1 MKKDRWSDYAKYL
14 VLADNSDSKLK
25 GTFVHYQDFKIV
37 KDVINSIAFSDK
49 NTYLYNNNIYN
60 RKITS
65 TEGKIILSNI
75 KECKW
80 NEKTEKMILVANQL
94 KLRI

>member
-37 KDVINSIAFSDK
+37 KDVINNIAFTDK
-49 NTYLYNNNIYN
+49 NTYSFDGNIYN

-65 TEGKIILSNI
+65 EEGKTILNNI
-75 KECKW
+75 KECNW
-80 NEKTEKMILVANQL
+80 TVKTEKMILVANQL

>member
-14 VLADNSDSKLK
+14 VLSDNSDCKLI
-25 GTFVHYQDFKIV
+25 GTFGHYQDFKV
-37 KDVINSIAFSDK
+37 VRDVINNIAFSDK
-49 NTYLYNNNIYN
+49 NTYLHNNNIYN

-65 TEGKIILSNI
+65 AEGKNILSNI

-80 NEKTEKMILVANQL
+80 NDKTAKMLLVANQL

>member
-14 VLADNSDSKLK
+14 VLSDNSDSKLK
-25 GTFVHYQDFKIV
+25 GTFGHYQDFKTI

-49 NTYLYNNNIYN
+49 NTYLHNNNIYN

-65 TEGKIILSNI
+65 AEGKTILTNI
-75 KECKW
+75 KECIC
-80 NEKTEKMILVANQL
+80 NEKTEKMILIANQL
-94 KLRI
+94 NLKI

>member
-14 VLADNSDSKLK
+14 VLSDNSDSKLK
-25 GTFVHYQDFKIV
+25 GTFGHYQDFKTI

-49 NTYLYNNNIYN
+49 HTYLHNNNIYN

-65 TEGKIILSNI
+65 SEGKTILTNI
-75 KECKW
+75 KECIW
-80 NEKTEKMILVANQL
+80 NEKTEKMILIANQL
-94 KLRI
+94 NLKI

>member
-49 NTYLYNNNIYN
+49 NTYLYKNNIYN

-65 TEGKIILSNI
+65 EDGKTILNNI
-75 KECKW
+75 KECNW
-80 NEKTEKMILVANQL
+80 TVKTEKMILVANQL
-94 KLRI
+94 KLKI

>member
-1 MKKDRWSDYAKYL
+1 MIKDRWSDYAKYL
-14 VLADNSDSKLK
+14 VLSDNSGCKLTGNF
-25 GTFVHYQDFKIV
+25 GTYQDFKTV
-37 KDVINSIAFSDK
+37 REVINSIAFSDK
-49 NTYLYNNNIYN
+49 NTYLHNNNIYN

-65 TEGKIILSNI
+65 TEGKIILTNI

>member
-14 VLADNSDSKLK
+14 VLSDNSGCKLT
-25 GTFVHYQDFKIV
+25 GTIGHYQDFKTV
-37 KDVINSIAFSDK
+37 KEVINNIAFSDK
-49 NTYLYNNNIYN
+49 NTYLHNNNIYN

-65 TEGKIILSNI
+65 SEGKTILTNI
-75 KECKW
+75 KECIW